1 MASEGKISL
10 YSWKYSHYFQLQSKA
25 KNNILVT
32 CKLCPGSKILS
43 TANNSNSNLL
53 KHLEKRHASTKLVAK
68 VTSANAA
75 SEIDSSEQH
84 TPTPPKQQRLE
95 FERRTHSQAQLDKTI
110 ARYVVENMLPISTV
124 EDPAFRQIVSMV
136 PCTGGTQQMGR
147 KTFSNYLER
156 EYAKMENELKKAYE
170 ELHYISTT
178 ADIWSIQNRSYL
190 GWGDVFSKK
199 LLVPCTTRWNSFHDA
214 VARITEIPLNDLI
227 TICDR
232 LGLKCFSDRELQFL
246 KEYCAITKP
255 LTVALDILQGEDNCY
270 YGTLLPTLEVLMAK
284 TLEKKE
290 GLTVAMGLPDAIVQ
304 AIKTR
309 FAAVLEKMVAAAS
322 LPMFKLRWC
331 KDQVKKDMVKGYLVA
346 ECHKVTPQPG
356 PVQQPEEPT
365 TLTPSTSKTHDFFN
379 FGEDDDTFS
388 SVESE
393 IISYLRTTETE
404 MDVLQQFPTIKE
416 VSLKK
421 NAATPSSAPVER
433 LFSLGSLGHQR
444 LQAFVL
450 MDQVP
455 GGLLHLEEQQ
465 SPTSEAHSCRV
476 PTTGI
481 SRFWCGDLSSRASSG
496 TPPACQTAFLFLV
509 LLLQLHRARAPHR
522 ATSTSFSCASLSV
535 AAVAG
540 AQSSSST

>member
-1 MASEGKISL
+1 MYQPPDDDSDDSGDDDNEVTFTDVNDVFDDATEYGIVLPPHLRCASHTMNLVSCSNLEKWFTSNPAIKGIYRSATAKCTALWNKASRSTMASE
-10 YSWKYSHYFQLQSKA
+10 
-25 KNNILVT
+25 
-32 CKLCPGSKILS
+32 
-43 TANNSNSNLL
+43 
-53 KHLEKRHASTKLVAK
+53 
-68 VTSANAA
+68 
-75 SEIDSSEQH
+75 
-84 TPTPPKQQRLE
+84 
-95 FERRTHSQAQLDKTI
+95 
-110 ARYVVENMLPISTV
+110 TV
-124 EDPAFRQIVSMV
+124 
-136 PCTGGTQQMGR
+136 
-147 KTFSNYLER
+147 
-156 EYAKMENELKKAYE
+156 
-170 ELHYISTT
+170 
-178 ADIWSIQNRSYL
+178 
-190 GWGDVFSKK
+190 GDVFSKK

-309 FAAVLEKMVAAAS
+309 FAAVLENKDAMVAAAS

-346 ECHKVTPQPG
+346 ECHKVTPKPG
-356 PVQQPEEPT
+356 PVHQPEEPT

-416 VSLKK
+416 K
-421 NAATPSSAPVER
+421 NAATPSSTPVER
-433 LFSLGSLGHQR
+433 LFSLGSL
-444 LQAFVL
+444 
-450 MDQVP
+450 VP
-455 GGLLHLEEQQ
+455 CPKRNKLKDK
-465 SPTSEAHSCRV
+465 
-476 PTTGI
+476 
-481 SRFWCGDLSSRASSG
+481 RFEK
-496 TPPACQTAFLFLV
+496 
-509 LLLQLHRARAPHR
+509 LLLMRYNHWFQR
-522 ATSTSFSCASLSV
+522 
-535 AAVAG
+535 
-540 AQSSSST
+540 